1 MKNLY
6 ITLSF
11 MLAVSSVTA
20 QNKNTENADKLYKSF
35 EYIDAAQEY
44 EKLAKKG
51 KDPYVY
57 RQLAESYYNLFN
69 SKEAVKWYAKA
80 VESKQDSE
88 IYYHYAQMLK
98 AEGKYEEANKQM
110 AKFASLAPS
119 DQRAVTFNQD
129 PNYLPRLKSQTKLF
143 DEKMLDISDDKYSD
157 FGPVLVSNTLY
168 FTSARNTAR
177 KTYGRNEEPY
187 LDMYTSTY
195 NDNGTLS
202 EPTPISEINTKWHD
216 GPAAVSADGNTMYFA
231 SESFVNGEFE
241 KDKGST
247 QRTGLIYLFRAV
259 KENGK
264 WTNIK
269 PVPFN
274 GKTWN
279 TGNPAISKD
288 GKTLYFASNRKGSMG
303 NSTDIWKVEVKGN
316 NTYGEPVNLGKQINT
331 EGNEN
336 FPYITDDNK
345 LYFASDSKKGFGGYD
360 VFVADLSR
368 DEEPLNLGAPINTEK
383 DDFSFSFNTT
393 KNVGFFASNRTGED
407 NLYLAT
413 PVCGVEAEIL
423 VRDIKTGKPLAN
435 AKVSI
440 LDSKQNV
447 IETRTTNAN
456 GSVTYSV
463 DCNTAYI
470 IAAGADGYEGSTFP
484 VAKTNGGKVNVP
496 ADLKPIDNLIVGGT
510 IALKEIYF
518 EYDKSNITKEGAVEL
533 DKLVEILKTKPTMV
547 VMAKAHTDNRG
558 SAEYNLSLSD
568 RRARAVVQYV
578 ISKGIDKARISGKGY
593 GESEPKV
600 NCGENCTEEQH
611 AQNRRN
617 EFIIVKN

>member
-1 MKNLY
+1 
-6 ITLSF
+6 

-80 VESKQDSE
+80 VESKQDAE

-110 AKFASLAPS
+110 AKFAALAPS
-119 DQRAVTFNQD
+119 DQRAITFNQD

-345 LYFASDSKKGFGGYD
+345 LYFASDSRKGFGGYD